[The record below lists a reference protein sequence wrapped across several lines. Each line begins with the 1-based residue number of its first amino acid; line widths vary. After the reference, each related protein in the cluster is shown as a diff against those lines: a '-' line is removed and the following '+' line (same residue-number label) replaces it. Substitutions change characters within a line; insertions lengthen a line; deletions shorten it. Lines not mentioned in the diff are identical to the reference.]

1 MCVHDSLVSQ
11 GLLLNSTIDRHD
23 TCFGFFLSWGQ
34 KVSQRGEPNLLS
46 RKFIRENPQLVE
58 EAARGKGQPVEI
70 EQFLKL
76 DSREGELSS
85 TANQLRHQ
93 QRLLSQQGSLS
104 GHERRIS
111 PSLKQLA
118 RQVKAAKEELRGLQK
133 QLKELLLRFP
143 NIPDPSV
150 PQGRGKKD
158 NLQVR
163 EWGTKPQFDF
173 TPLPYWELAE
183 RLGIW
188 DFRGGVKVAGRG
200 FVLFKGAGSKLERAL
215 ADFMLDLYT
224 SQHDYV
230 ELSPPLLADQ
240 ESLTCT
246 GHFPR
251 WQQGVYCCKDDG
263 LFLIPSAEV
272 PLTNLH
278 RDQILDAQSLP
289 FSYVACTPCFRRP
302 EGSWGRENRQEM
314 RLHQFRKIELIE
326 FVAPESSSAQ
336 LDQVV
341 TDVEEA
347 LQLLGL
353 PYRIV
358 LDCVGQLSF
367 ASAKVYGVE
376 VWMAASGSYLRVC
389 SCRNYTDFQ
398 ARRGNIR
405 FRPNRGGRPGFV
417 HTLGASGPALPRLM
431 AAIIENCQTATG
443 EVLVPKVLQRYMNDP
458 FVKSPKYS
466 PSPLSPP
473 HRGGE
478 MRFSTDGS

>member
-1 MCVHDSLVSQ
+1 MVEKAA
-11 GLLLNSTIDRHD
+11 R
-23 TCFGFFLSWGQ
+23 
-34 KVSQRGEPNLLS
+34 QRG
-46 RKFIRENPQLVE
+46 QLI
-58 EAARGKGQPVEI
+58 EI
-70 EQFLKL
+70 ERFLKL
-76 DSREGELSS
+76 DSRERKLSS
-85 TANQLRHQ
+85 TLDQLRHQ

-104 GHERRIS
+104 GEERRTS
-111 PSLKQLA
+111 PSLKQTA
-118 RQVKAAKEELRGLQK
+118 REIKEAKEELRRLQT
-133 QLKELLLRFP
+133 QLTELLLRFP

-150 PQGRGKKD
+150 PQGRDKKD

-173 TPLPYWELAE
+173 TPLAYWELAE

-200 FVLFKGAGSKLERAL
+200 FALFKGAGSKLERTL
-215 ADFMLDLYT
+215 VDFMLDLYT

-230 ELSPPLLADQ
+230 EFSPPLLADQ

-251 WQQGVYCCKDDG
+251 WQQGVYWCKDDG

-278 RDQILDAQSLP
+278 RDQILDARSFPL
-289 FSYVACTPCFRRP
+289 SYVACSPCFRRP
-302 EGSWGRENRQEM
+302 ESSWGRENRQEV
-314 RLHQFRKIELIE
+314 RLHQFRKIELVK
-326 FVAPESSSAQ
+326 FVAPENSAAE

-341 TDVEEA
+341 ANVEEA

-353 PYRIV
+353 PYRVV
-358 LDCVGQLSF
+358 LDCMGQLSF
-367 ASAKVYGVE
+367 ASAKAYGVE

-398 ARRGNIR
+398 AHRGNIR
-405 FRPNRGGRPGFV
+405 FRHREKNPEFV

-443 EVLVPKVLQRYMNDP
+443 EVLVPKVLQRYINDP
-458 FVKSPKYS
+458 FGKSLKS
-466 PSPLSPP
+466 TTEARRKPSI
-473 HRGGE
+473 
-478 MRFSTDGS
+478 

>member
-1 MCVHDSLVSQ
+1 M
-11 GLLLNSTIDRHD
+11 
-23 TCFGFFLSWGQ
+23 
-34 KVSQRGEPNLLS
+34 
-46 RKFIRENPQLVE
+46 
-58 EAARGKGQPVEI
+58 
-70 EQFLKL
+70 
-76 DSREGELSS
+76 
-85 TANQLRHQ
+85 
-93 QRLLSQQGSLS
+93 
-104 GHERRIS
+104 
-111 PSLKQLA
+111 
-118 RQVKAAKEELRGLQK
+118 
-133 QLKELLLRFP
+133 
-143 NIPDPSV
+143 
-150 PQGRGKKD
+150 PQGRDEKD

-163 EWGTKPQFDF
+163 EWGTKPPFDF
-173 TPLPYWELAE
+173 TPLPYWKLAE

-200 FVLFKGAGSKLERAL
+200 FVLFRGAGSRLERVL

-246 GHFPR
+246 GHFPC
-251 WQQGVYCCKDDG
+251 WQQGVYCCKDDR

-289 FSYVACTPCFRRP
+289 LSYVACTACFRRP
-302 EGSWGRENRQEM
+302 EGSWGRENRQEV
-314 RLHQFRKIELIE
+314 RFHQFRKVELIE

-341 TDVEEA
+341 ADVEES
-347 LQLLGL
+347 LQLLEL
-353 PYRIV
+353 PYRVV

-367 ASAKVYGVE
+367 ASAKAYGVE

-405 FRPNRGGRPGFV
+405 FRHREKNPEFV

-443 EVLVPKVLQRYMNDP
+443 EILIPKILQRYMNDAS
-458 FVKSPKYS
+458 VKSPKS
-466 PSPLSPP
+466 NAETQRKNKR
-473 HRGGE
+473 HN
-478 MRFSTDGS
+478 